1 MRRPIRVSVVVA
13 WLVLGGLSGLAQ
25 AQATRTWVSGVG
37 DDANPCSRTAPCKTF
52 AGAISKTAANGVI
65 NALDPAGYGGV
76 TITKAIT
83 IEAVGTVASALVSG
97 TNGIIVNAGVN
108 DVVTLRGI
116 QIVGLG
122 TGLNGISFLAGGGLI
137 VEDSTIENFTQSGI
151 RFAPSGTSTLAVRD
165 TMIRGCGTASG
176 GGISIQPGV
185 AGSANASIERVQ
197 LLSNRNHGLLAEG
210 LASVNVRASVAS
222 LGVGYGFFAN
232 NPGGSGPAVQLML
245 DDVLSTENTATGAY
259 AFGSSAVIRITGS
272 TFSGNLQGLQAASGG
287 QVISFGN
294 NRNRGNITDGAPTST
309 VVTQ

>member
-1 MRRPIRVSVVVA
+1 
-13 WLVLGGLSGLAQ
+13 
-25 AQATRTWVSGVG
+25 
-37 DDANPCSRTAPCKTF
+37 
-52 AGAISKTAANGVI
+52 
-65 NALDPAGYGGV
+65 
-76 TITKAIT
+76 
-83 IEAVGTVASALVSG
+83 
-97 TNGIIVNAGVN
+97 
-108 DVVTLRGI
+108 
-116 QIVGLG
+116 
-122 TGLNGISFLAGGGLI
+122 
-137 VEDSTIENFTQSGI
+137 
-151 RFAPSGTSTLAVRD
+151 
-165 TMIRGCGTASG
+165 
-176 GGISIQPGV
+176 
-185 AGSANASIERVQ
+185 
-197 LLSNRNHGLLAEG
+197 LLAEG